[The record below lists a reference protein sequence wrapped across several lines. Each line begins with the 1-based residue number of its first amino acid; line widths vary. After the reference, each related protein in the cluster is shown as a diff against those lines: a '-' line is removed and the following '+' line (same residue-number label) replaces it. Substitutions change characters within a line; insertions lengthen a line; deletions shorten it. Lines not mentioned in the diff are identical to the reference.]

1 VKINSRSVRLSILMI
16 WALICITPIFWI
28 FSTAFKPNEEA
39 TRFPPTLIPKEAT
52 LNNFSYILNDEML
65 FRSLL
70 NSLFVSI
77 AAAVLCV
84 VISAL
89 AGYAFSRYQF
99 KGKNVLMS
107 LLLGSFLI
115 PPVVNIIPIYVEFSY
130 LFGSTNSLLQLI
142 IVYQLLILP
151 LNVFLFKNYFDT
163 IPLELEESALVDG
176 CHRFQAFY
184 KIALPLSTPAI
195 VAAALFA
202 FRFAWDEFIFA
213 LTFISSPDKNVF
225 AAAIYNFVGLYE
237 VQYGYLAAAIVI
249 MCIPPILILVLFQKQ
264 IIAGLKMG
272 GVRG

>member
-1 VKINSRSVRLSILMI
+1 MKVNSRSVRLSILII
-16 WALICITPIFWI
+16 WAVICIMPISWI

-39 TRFPPTLIPKEAT
+39 TRFPPTLIPNEAT
-52 LNNFSYILNDEML
+52 LDNFSYILNDEIL
-65 FRSLL
+65 FRSIL

-99 KGKNVLMS
+99 KGKNLLMG

-115 PPVVNIIPIYVEFSY
+115 PPVVNIVPIYVEFSY
-130 LFGSTNSLLQLI
+130 LFRSTNSLLQLI
-142 IVYQLLILP
+142 VVYQLLILP

-176 CHRFQAFY
+176 CYRFQAFY
-184 KIALPLSTPAI
+184 KIALPLSAPAI
-195 VAAALFA
+195 VASAIFA

-213 LTFISSPDKNVF
+213 LTFISSPDKSVF

-249 MCIPPILILVLFQKQ
+249 MCVPPIIILALFQRQ
-264 IIAGLKMG
+264 IITGLKMG

>member
-1 VKINSRSVRLSILMI
+1 MKVNTRFVRLAILII
-16 WALICITPIFWI
+16 WALFCIMPIFWI

-39 TRFPPTLIPKEAT
+39 TKFPPALIPQEAT
-52 LNNFSYILNDEML
+52 IENFRYILSDPIL
-65 FRSLL
+65 FKSIL

-77 AAAVLCV
+77 SAAILCV

-89 AGYAFSRYQF
+89 AGYAFSRYRF
-99 KGKNVLMS
+99 KGKTFLMS
-107 LLLGSFLI
+107 LTLGSFLI
-115 PPVVNIIPIYVEFSY
+115 PPVVNIIPIYVEFSS
-130 LFGSTNSLLQLI
+130 LFGTTNSLLQLT

-163 IPLELEESALVDG
+163 VPVELEESALVDG
-176 CHRFQAFY
+176 CFRFQAFY
-184 KIALPLSTPAI
+184 KITLPLSTPAI
-195 VAAALFA
+195 AAAAIFA

-249 MCIPPILILVLFQKQ
+249 MCIPPIIILTLFQRQ
-264 IIAGLKMG
+264 IVAGLKMG
-272 GVRG
+272 GIRG

>member
-1 VKINSRSVRLSILMI
+1 MKINSRSVRLSILMI

>member
-1 VKINSRSVRLSILMI
+1 MKVNSRSVKLSILII
-16 WALICITPIFWI
+16 WAIICITPIFWI

-39 TRFPPTLIPKEAT
+39 TQFPPTLFPNQAT
-52 LNNFSYILNDEML
+52 LDNFSYILSDEIL
-65 FRSLL
+65 FRSIL

-99 KGKNVLMS
+99 KGKNVLMG

-115 PPVVNIIPIYVEFSY
+115 PPVVNIVPIYVEFSY
-130 LFGSTNSLLQLI
+130 LFGTTNSLLELVV
-142 IVYQLLILP
+142 VYQLLILP

-176 CHRFQAFY
+176 CYRFQAFY
-184 KIALPLSTPAI
+184 KIALPLSAPAI
-195 VAAALFA
+195 VASAIFA

-249 MCIPPILILVLFQKQ
+249 MCIPPIIILAIFQKQ
-264 IIAGLKMG
+264 IISGLKMG
-272 GVRG
+272 GIRG